1 MSQGA
6 GLAPRLPG
14 RPLVMLALLALP
26 LAGCLIQPLEELG
39 SLGLSLDV
47 PGDAAGKPAAEAW
60 DEQGRLHLDAFGKF
74 VRVALR
80 RPGDDYEQSS
90 IAWPA
95 ADGTAAEDPSGLV
108 DLELSAAPGDYRL
121 EVLGYAVEN
130 GRVFAFREREGPPL
144 SLIAGKLT
152 EAAITTRLH
161 GSGVLEVQLAC
172 RESMSPVPYIKASIS
187 LVDARARV
195 VLPPKPVP
203 GNPPN
208 FSAVEFV
215 GVPVGR
221 PFQVRVVLQN
231 ELDQSVRV
239 LEIFQPLL
247 TVNDTGG
254 RQVGLL
260 KIPCFFGG

>member
-1 MSQGA
+1 M
-6 GLAPRLPG
+6 R
-14 RPLVMLALLALP
+14 RLALQAALSLALTLP
-26 LAGCLIQPLEELG
+26 LGGCFIEPLEEIG
-39 SLGLSLDV
+39 SVGLTLDV
-47 PGDAAGKPAAEAW
+47 PGDAAGKPAADAW
-60 DEQGRLHLDAFGKF
+60 DQQGRLHLASFGKY

-80 RPGDDYEQSS
+80 RPGDDYEQAS
-90 IAWPA
+90 ISWPA
-95 ADGTAAEDPSGLV
+95 TDGTAEEDPSGIV
-108 DLELSAAPGDYRL
+108 DLELSAAPGDYRV
-121 EVLGYAVEN
+121 EVLGYAVES

-161 GSGVLEVQLAC
+161 GVGVLEVQLAC
-172 RESMSPVPYIKASIS
+172 RESMAPVPYIKASIS

-195 VLPPKPVP
+195 VLPPSPVQ
-203 GNPPN
+203 GFPPS
-208 FSAVEFV
+208 FSPVEFA

-247 TVNDTGG
+247 TVNESGG